1 MSKKVCG
8 VLHQKIVDCGI
19 VPAFFLFFF
28 FLLSM
33 MCAEGLAS

>member
-19 VPAFFLFFF
+19 VPAFFFSFFP
-28 FLLSM
+28 LSM

>member
-19 VPAFFLFFF
+19 VPAFFFFF
-28 FLLSM
+28 FSEYDV
-33 MCAEGLAS
+33 C